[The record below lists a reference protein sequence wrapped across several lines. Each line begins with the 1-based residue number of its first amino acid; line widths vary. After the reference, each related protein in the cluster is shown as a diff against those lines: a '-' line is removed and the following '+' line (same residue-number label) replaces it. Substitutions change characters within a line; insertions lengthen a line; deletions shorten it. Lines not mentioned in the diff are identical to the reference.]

1 MGVLRHSIARAL
13 FLPLPLFALVA
24 CGITLPE
31 GMTDGDAATTTP
43 TDARVPEV
51 DATTADSSVAETG
64 VADDAA
70 SSDAA
75 PDDAASSD
83 AALDAGPIDSGFD
96 AGPPDA
102 GPVDSGPAPCIAGD
116 NEKQPIVDAALARC
130 NALTNRIFDGAN
142 FAPQFAVGTYCDA
155 ATKKRI
161 VLCLFQPTPTVS
173 GLGVDDHCSK
183 ATIQEG
189 ATNIA
194 GSTYYRF
201 VSGAT
206 GTKTSDPDPAVR
218 RLSVATSG
226 VSQWARQT
234 GGAANEQVISLDKDG
249 KVEAVTPDVNN
260 AQQKA
265 ACNFVLK

>member
-1 MGVLRHSIARAL
+1 M
-13 FLPLPLFALVA
+13 A

-31 GMTDGDAATTTP
+31 GMTDGDAATTP

-51 DATTADSSVAETG
+51 DATTADSSVADTG

-75 PDDAASSD
+75 PM
-83 AALDAGPIDSGFD
+83 DAGQ
-96 AGPPDA
+96 PDA
-102 GPVDSGPAPCIAGD
+102 GPVDSGFDAGPLDAGPVDSGPPPVPCIPGD

-130 NALTNRIFDGAN
+130 NALTNPTFIGAN

-155 ATKKRI
+155 ATTKRI
-161 VLCLFQPTPTVS
+161 VLCLFQPATTVS
-173 GLGVDDHCSK
+173 GANVDGHCSK

-189 ATNIA
+189 AANIV

-201 VSGAT
+201 VSGAN

-218 RLSVATSG
+218 RLSVAVGAASR
-226 VSQWARQT
+226 WARQT
-234 GGAANEQVISLDKDG
+234 GGGANDQVISLDKDG
-249 KVEAVTPDVNN
+249 KVEAATPDVNN
-260 AQQKA
+260 VQQKA

>member
-1 MGVLRHSIARAL
+1 M
-13 FLPLPLFALVA
+13 A

-31 GMTDGDAATTTP
+31 GMTDGDAATTP

-51 DATTADSSVAETG
+51 DATTADSSVADTG

-75 PDDAASSD
+75 PIDAGQP
-83 AALDAGPIDSGFD
+83 DAGPVDSGFD

-102 GPVDSGPAPCIAGD
+102 GPVDSGPPCTDND

-130 NALTNRIFDGAN
+130 NALTNPTFIGAN

-155 ATKKRI
+155 VTTKRI
-161 VLCLFQPTPTVS
+161 VLCLFQPATTVS
-173 GLGVDDHCSK
+173 GANVDGHCSK

-189 ATNIA
+189 AANIV

-201 VSGAT
+201 VSGAN
-206 GTKTSDPDPAVR
+206 GTNKPSDPDPAVK
-218 RLSVATSG
+218 RLSAATSG
-226 VSQWARQT
+226 VSRWARQT
-234 GGAANEQVISLDKDG
+234 GGAATGQVISLDKDG
-249 KVEAVTPDVNN
+249 KVESPTPDKNN
-260 AQQKA
+260 FQQTA